1 VADRATLPDDLE
13 LVRVT
18 DEFDESTVPRGLH
31 RAHRVA
37 RGVWGVLVVRD
48 GSLRFVWEDG
58 SGTRVLVAGER
69 QVIPPETPH
78 RVEVIGPVR
87 FVVEFHRP
95 AARGAP

>member
-1 VADRATLPDDLE
+1 MADHPALPDDVE

-18 DEFDESTVPRGLH
+18 DEFDESTVPRGLR

-48 GSLRFVWEDG
+48 GSLRFVWEDA
-58 SGTRVLVAGER
+58 SGTRVLMAGDR

-95 AARGAP
+95 MGTVAP